1 MKRKIEC
8 PKCHFSFTWNDE
20 ETIVECRQCGTIYR
34 LKPANNVPPVLMPGT
49 GRGVVDYLTAPGDR
63 VIANRPILKTYIP
76 KGWEYSCGVLKDR
89 YDLVSNPFVFSIC
102 FLSPDHNAKIV
113 FNGESFYK
121 HIDNTPQMSM
131 IQGRLDDLT
140 VSRSPSF
147 RRLRSC
153 MTADEYCDSLVIES
167 GLSRLSLIGESQP
180 DEAEKSVQEKA
191 VKSFISNGFM
201 NGSADWAGRT
211 YSGITQRGIQMKA
224 YAEARVIQLMK
235 LSNVQ
240 TMQMM
245 PMGGMFGMRMMP
257 QMVSQQINE
266 VFWETQY
273 DFMIIAAPSAYDNA
287 YREFEKIKK
296 TIEYLP
302 GMQQAREAAL
312 ALANNALMNIS
323 NAQAA
328 SFENQ
333 QRIINNTQNYT
344 SNIQHQIFESNSAS
358 HNKTAN
364 GYSEMINDVNSFNGS
379 YGVVMASTQFDNVY
393 QSTRDPD
400 IYAASKGGPFD
411 FGIEFEELKKTDGNY

>member
-191 VKSFISNGFM
+191 VKSFILNGFM

-287 YREFEKIKK
+287 YRIGEAIV
-296 TIEYLP
+296 EYGDDP
-302 GMQQAREAAL
+302 YQRSIAAAL
-312 ALANNALMNIS
+312 EVGKIITEAVEAKKIQLTR
-323 NAQAA
+323 
-328 SFENQ
+328 FEQ
-333 QRIINNTQNYT
+333 D
-344 SNIQHQIFESNSAS
+344 SLNSAIRTF
-358 HNKTAN
+358 NKLPDD
-364 GYSEMINDVNSFNGS
+364 SSKFIKRSVRR
-379 YGVVMASTQFDNVY
+379 YGRKVEDFDPKNY
-393 QSTRDPD
+393 
-400 IYAASKGGPFD
+400 
-411 FGIEFEELKKTDGNY
+411 EL